1 MQQDLFN
8 DVSAPKL
15 TAFKFKD
22 TVDGHTSVVIA
33 LTKEQAETA
42 LSKTTSIA
50 FKLIDSKPIE
60 GNAFV
65 LNNFILPF

>member
-8 DVSAPKL
+8 DANAPKL

-22 TVDGHTSVVIA
+22 SVDGHTSVVIA

>member
-8 DVSAPKL
+8 DVNAPKL

-22 TVDGHTSVVIA
+22 LVDGHTSVVIA
-33 LTKEQAETA
+33 LTKQQAETA